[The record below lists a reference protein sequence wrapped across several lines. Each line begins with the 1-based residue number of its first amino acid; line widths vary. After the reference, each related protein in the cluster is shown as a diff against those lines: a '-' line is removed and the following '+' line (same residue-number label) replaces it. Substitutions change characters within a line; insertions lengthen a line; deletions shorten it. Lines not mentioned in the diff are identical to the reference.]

1 MNHVINKE
9 LHICYIKNIRYEK
22 HGGLNKSGFANTIF
36 QIMQKQVAKSGEGI
50 MDTKRIGEFLIEK
63 KVMNENQV
71 NDVLKHCKKR
81 GIRRFF

>member
-50 MDTKRIGEFLIEK
+50 MDTKRIG
-63 KVMNENQV
+63 
-71 NDVLKHCKKR
+71 
-81 GIRRFF
+81 